1 MTSGCPGDLV
11 ILTVMMRFLVVVL
24 FAAAAFGQTSHP
36 LVLAHRGGKLLR
48 PENTLTA
55 FRYAAAI
62 GADVIELDAVVTSD
76 DRLVVNHD
84 TSINQHNCFIPGEA
98 ASGARQ
104 FIRTLSFA
112 ATQRFDCGSR
122 RPEGFAYW
130 QPAPEARI
138 PALEHVFDEFRGKPI
153 QLLLETKMAP
163 DGSGGFTPPDHFARL
178 LHKAIVE
185 HGIKDQIIVQ
195 SGDYRTLTELRKLD
209 PGIRVCQLSLW
220 RRTEDWVQA
229 AKEFGG
235 SHQLV
240 SNTALTAEAVRELQA
255 AGITVFS
262 GTANDTVEWKRLLR
276 LGLDGILTDDPYHLS
291 QYLKSMGRRR

>member
-1 MTSGCPGDLV
+1 MIRLLTLV
-11 ILTVMMRFLVVVL
+11 LCAT
-24 FAAAAFGQTSHP
+24 AAFAQANKP

-84 TSINQHNCFIPGEA
+84 TSINQHNCFVPGEA
-98 ASGARQ
+98 AGGASQ

-122 RPEGFAYW
+122 RPAGFVYW
-130 QPAPEARI
+130 QPSPGARI
-138 PALEHVFDEFRGKPI
+138 PALEEVFDEFRGKAV
-153 QLLLETKMAP
+153 QLLVEMKMAP
-163 DGSGGFTPPDHFARL
+163 DDSESFVPPEHFARL
-178 LHKAIVE
+178 LHEAIQRT
-185 HGIKDQIIVQ
+185 GIREQLIVQ
-195 SGDYRTLTELRKLD
+195 SGDYRTLKELRKLD
-209 PGIRVCQLSLW
+209 PEIRLCQLSLW
-220 RRTEDWVQA
+220 RHSDDWVEA
-229 AKEFGG
+229 AKDFGG

-240 SNTALTAEAVRELQA
+240 SNVALNAEAVRELQA

-262 GTANDTVEWKRLLR
+262 GTANDSVEWKRLIG
-276 LGLDGILTDDPYHLS
+276 LGLDGILTDDPYHLI
-291 QYLKSMGRRR
+291 QYLKQMGLRR

>member
-1 MTSGCPGDLV
+1 
-11 ILTVMMRFLVVVL
+11 MMRFLVLAL
-24 FAAAAFGQTSHP
+24 FAAAAFGQASHP
-36 LVLAHRGGKLLR
+36 LVIAHRGGKLLR

-76 DRLVVNHD
+76 DLLVVNHD
-84 TSINQHNCFIPGEA
+84 TSINQHNCFILGEA
-98 ASGARQ
+98 AGGVRQ
-104 FIRTLSFA
+104 FIRALSFA

-130 QPAPEARI
+130 QPSPGARI
-138 PALEHVFDEFRGKPI
+138 PTLEDVFDEFRGKPI
-153 QLLLETKMAP
+153 QLILETKMAP
-163 DGSGGFTPPDHFARL
+163 DDSEGFVPPGHFARL

-185 HGIKDQIIVQ
+185 HGIKDQLIVQ

-209 PGIRVCQLSLW
+209 PEIRLCQLSLW
-220 RRTEDWVQA
+220 RQTDNWVEA
-229 AKEFGG
+229 AKDFGG

-240 SNTALTAEAVRELQA
+240 SNTALTVEAVRELQA

-262 GTANDTVEWKRLLR
+262 GTANDSVEWKRLLG
-276 LGLDGILTDDPYHLS
+276 LGLDGILTDDPYHLI